1 MPKQVKAVPVDAA
14 AVEPPKADHPTVEV
28 PEVSTAAPKKKRNY
42 TMTPGRAE
50 ALRRA
55 NEARIKRQTER
66 DEIRRRDE
74 EDRRQRELDER
85 IGSVMEKYLSKYVT
99 RDLHPVETKSVSRG
113 QVSRRRMPAMTG
125 EQRSR
130 YEQKKQARF
139 AAEEDADEEES
150 EEDDDDEGLD
160 ENTNYV
166 QKPNRQPA
174 TRPVPVPPQQQP
186 APQPPSHHQR
196 MYSMIFGR

>member
-14 AVEPPKADHPTVEV
+14 AVDPPKAVDTAVAV

-66 DEIRRRDE
+66 DEIRRRDD

-99 RDLHPVETKSVSRG
+99 KDLHPMETKSVSRG

-139 AAEEDADEEES
+139 AEDEADEADEEES
-150 EEDDDDEGLD
+150 EYDDEGLD
-160 ENTNYV
+160 ENTDYV
-166 QKPNRQPA
+166 QKPSRQPT
-174 TRPVPVPPQQQP
+174 TRPAPVPQQQP
-186 APQPPSHHQR
+186 AQQPPSHHQR